1 MACIAEGIKGKSFI
15 SGVNNPVERTLRG
28 CVLQDLSLNLIVSE
42 KRREH
47 PQPRVS
53 GQGSPQHDVRQLDE
67 ELEKLLD
74 APTTAPAWP
83 RSIHEWATD
92 AEAVAKRDVEYING
106 VDTQERKTGVMGLV
120 KEFQHDDVEFLDIGQ
135 IFRRTATT
143 AERSMG
149 GTSGAIYVIFLNAVA
164 NSLPDQ
170 ALAKPSTNLSGL
182 IRTPLQRGLDEL
194 CRYTPACIGHRTLMD
209 ALIPFVRAYASEPSL
224 RDAVLEARKGAEC
237 TRQMTAMLG
246 RASYVGRDRFNE
258 EGGIPDP
265 RALGMGYRNKRYEL
279 KFDPTMALC
288 QYRQKW
294 ISEPQA
300 PVTGKNHTEVRD
312 LKFDVNM

>member
-1 MACIAEGIKGKSFI
+1 
-15 SGVNNPVERTLRG
+15 
-28 CVLQDLSLNLIVSE
+28 
-42 KRREH
+42 
-47 PQPRVS
+47 
-53 GQGSPQHDVRQLDE
+53 
-67 ELEKLLD
+67 
-74 APTTAPAWP
+74 
-83 RSIHEWATD
+83 
-92 AEAVAKRDVEYING
+92 
-106 VDTQERKTGVMGLV
+106 MGLV

-265 RALGMGYRNKRYEL
+265 RALGMVSILRGVEA
-279 KFDPTMALC
+279 AL
-288 QYRQKW
+288 RKNGD
-294 ISEPQA
+294 SARLDLALVRFGEPWNAIQNRLSVA
-300 PVTGKNHTEVRD
+300 LR
-312 LKFDVNM
+312 